1 MSFGE
6 NKDLLV
12 AHREKL
18 FIITQMFSQH
28 KPGLHHKAELYSS
41 RQRITVSLR
50 HPRSNIATLTWGT
63 VLDPE
68 PNQVRAPHPRSCP
81 QSP

>member
-18 FIITQMFSQH
+18 FIITRIFSQP
-28 KPGLHHKAELYSS
+28 KPGLRHKAELYSS
-41 RQRITVSLR
+41 RQCITGSLR
-50 HPRSNIATLTWGT
+50 HPSSNTATPTWGT

-68 PNQVRAPHPRSCP
+68 PNQARAPHTQSCP